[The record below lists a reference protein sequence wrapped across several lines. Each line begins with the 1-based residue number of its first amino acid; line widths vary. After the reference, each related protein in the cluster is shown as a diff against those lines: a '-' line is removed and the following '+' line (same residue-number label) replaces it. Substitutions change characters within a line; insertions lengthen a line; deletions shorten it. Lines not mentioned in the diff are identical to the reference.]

1 MNKVKGMKR
10 QTLRTESNIK
20 RSLLIYFFVLTVPLL
35 LALSA
40 WQAERFAELQKDV
53 KKLEASQEEWLESNK
68 RLIAGIA
75 VLSSP
80 ERIEHIAS
88 NELQFEKIQPESVL
102 QIRIEGE

>member
-1 MNKVKGMKR
+1 MKGHIM
-10 QTLRTESNIK
+10 
-20 RSLLIYFFVLTVPLL
+20 IYFFVLSIPLL
-35 LALSA
+35 LALNA
-40 WQAERFAELQKDV
+40 WQAERYAELQKDV

-88 NELQFEKIQPESVL
+88 HELQFEKIHPESVL

>member
-1 MNKVKGMKR
+1 MKR
-10 QTLRTESNIK
+10 HIM
-20 RSLLIYFFVLTVPLL
+20 IYFFVLSVPLL
-35 LALSA
+35 LALNA
-40 WQAERFAELQKDV
+40 WQAERYSDLRKDV

-80 ERIEHIAS
+80 ERIEYIAS
-88 NELQFEKIQPESVL
+88 NELGFEKIHPESVL